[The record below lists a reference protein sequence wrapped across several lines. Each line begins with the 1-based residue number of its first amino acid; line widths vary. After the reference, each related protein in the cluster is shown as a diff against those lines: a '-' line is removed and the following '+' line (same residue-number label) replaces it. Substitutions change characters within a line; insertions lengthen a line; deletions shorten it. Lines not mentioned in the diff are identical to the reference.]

1 MSKKP
6 FPPNGGS
13 PLSSP
18 GLKPGASRGHLV
30 NVVSKTLFDE
40 LVSHPEMAEAD
51 RYIVLTLA
59 ARPDGDYSLPTR
71 VVSLIR
77 SESIGEVVMLGDAL
91 GEMLRKSIGGDAGRF
106 VLLQLVNAAA
116 EALEGQG
123 ISRPQ
128 D

>member
-1 MSKKP
+1 M
-6 FPPNGGS
+6 
-13 PLSSP
+13 
-18 GLKPGASRGHLV
+18 
-30 NVVSKTLFDE
+30 SKTLFDE
-40 LVSHPEMAEAD
+40 LVSHPEMAESD

-59 ARPDGDYSLPTR
+59 ARSDGDYSLPTR

-77 SESIGEVVMLGDAL
+77 SESIGEIVMLGNAL
-91 GEMLRKSIGGDAGRF
+91 GEMLRESIGVDAGRF